1 MKKMMTCRL
10 EEARKGVNTVVVVVV
25 VDDDDNEVKYA
36 RSGRRPPDSVEAGV
50 Q

>member
-25 VDDDDNEVKYA
+25 DDDDNEVKYA
-36 RSGRRPPDSVEAGV
+36 RSGKRPPDSVEAGV